1 MFAGWFRTC
10 NIIIGLVIPWRTIL
24 ESLGSY
30 VGVCSVVVWVWVT
43 HTLFRCGSRLFTV
56 LSGCV
61 STSGFVIWWHHHP
74 PRALPPPCHQALGWP
89 PPRTPPCRQHCVL
102 WLFVGRGGFWYMQ
115 CCHLLAIVFVFA
127 SFRSVSVMFWIGSE
141 AWHARWHVRWLFL
154 RRAAGVR
161 GLLRSCAAVRWFCGD
176 LCTHGARQQPQG
188 LASGGLCGP
197 GDMHYLVWSS
207 SHFFNWSCLSYR
219 RPSLLWGRGPWWSR

>member
-1 MFAGWFRTC
+1 MAHH
-10 NIIIGLVIPWRTIL
+10 L

-61 STSGFVIWWHHHP
+61 STSGFLWCKGGCPCTWWHHHP

-102 WLFVGRGGFWYMQ
+102 WLFVGRGGFWGGVSAPY
-115 CCHLLAIVFVFA
+115 LLAIVFVFA
-127 SFRSVSVMFWIGSE
+127 SFRSVSVMFWISSE

-161 GLLRSCAAVRWFCGD
+161 GLWRSCAAVRWFCGD
-176 LCTHGARQQPQG
+176 LGGGG
-188 LASGGLCGP
+188 LATSCGIVCHVPGGLCGP

-219 RPSLLWGRGPWWSR
+219 RPSLLWGHGPWWS